1 MPDFESVASGR
12 RQRAR
17 WRGQA
22 GWVRA
27 ERLTEHVIRL
37 RGPLADLYRAWKAHR
52 SAWRC
57 IRTRP
62 GEPPLHIVSA
72 SGQHELLLERR
83 E

>member
-17 WRGQA
+17 WRGRA

-27 ERLTEHVIRL
+27 ERLSDQVIRL
-37 RGPLADLYRAWKAHR
+37 RGPLADLYRVWEAHR
-52 SAWRC
+52 ATWRC

-62 GEPPLHIVSA
+62 GEPPLHPTTA
-72 SGQHELLLERR
+72 HGQHALLLERR